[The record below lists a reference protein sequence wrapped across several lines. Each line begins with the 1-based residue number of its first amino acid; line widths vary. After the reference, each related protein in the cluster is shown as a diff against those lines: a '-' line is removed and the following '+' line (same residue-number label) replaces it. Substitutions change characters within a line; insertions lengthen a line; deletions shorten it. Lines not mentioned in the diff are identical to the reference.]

1 MTHKMLSIVNC
12 ITFIVVR
19 YEIEIF
25 VSLNLNAILRFFMY
39 SPPAFARLR
48 LPPLYG
54 VERGI
59 EGVSSC

>member
-1 MTHKMLSIVNC
+1 
-12 ITFIVVR
+12 
-19 YEIEIF
+19 
-25 VSLNLNAILRFFMY
+25 MY

-48 LPPLYG
+48 LPPLYD